1 MRKTVKKWWTKLR
14 DADVSKRQ
22 ATALAVASGAL
33 LAGLIVVWLTMSTRT
48 ALLDRQLEQLD
59 SRQTNLTD
67 QINQTW
73 TQIGNV
79 TSPRAMEERAKR
91 LGYKPPDNIEYL
103 VTTPDA
109 TVAMTV
115 TAVVTTTT
123 TPSRT

>member
-1 MRKTVKKWWTKLR
+1 MRKTVKKWWTQLR
-14 DADVSKRQ
+14 EADVSKRQ

-59 SRQTNLTD
+59 SRQTQLTD

-73 TQIGNV
+73 TQIGDV
-79 TSPRAMEERAKR
+79 TLPQAMEERAGR
-91 LGYKPPDNIEYL
+91 LGYKPADEIEYL

-109 TVAMTV
+109 TAAMTV
-115 TAVVTTTT
+115 TAVLTTTT
-123 TPSRT
+123 TP